1 VTEESDDWLFVQT
14 QSGQAGWIQKTAAEQ
29 ITNLHYDIPT
39 SKQAPPQQKRTKAAP
54 QQQKRAPRKG
64 ADPVEEDDDED
75 TESDIPVQINVPPD
89 NVANNGTPS
98 PTPPPS
104 TFPLLGSLRGAGNDR
119 VSDQDQLGFNN
130 YVYAFAD
137 LIEAKDTK
145 PPLTIGIYGSWG
157 SGKSFLLNSIV
168 RELAK
173 PSPERL
179 KGRKT
184 DQVVRKVRVI
194 EFNAWE
200 YNATEVIW
208 AGLVRKIID
217 KLEGD
222 LRLGSLERR
231 ARRVR
236 YNFGRHWR
244 QTRGRFFGQ
253 VLLIFLIAA
262 VVVIGLNWIT
272 GGHVETV
279 GELLIPIVGLGGL
292 LTIVNGVREAL
303 TSPVSQ
309 WLTALFEEG
318 DYGRQ
323 IDYMADIR
331 EDLQFLEKRLG
342 QAQERVLIIIDDLDR
357 CEPTKAVEVLQA
369 INLLL
374 NFNHFVVIL
383 GIDARII
390 TGAISKYYANL
401 LEGAGASGYEYLD
414 KIIQIPF
421 RIPNPNRSEI
431 EAFLSKQ
438 MGEPAAPVS
447 DAEDRAAEIKRVLDV
462 ETGRAVSD
470 ATAAPPAEPVAPPVR
485 TRAEAAF
492 GYDEL
497 RAFQQIA
504 DVLRPNPRHLK
515 RLVNVYRLVRTLAD
529 YRGATVILDNPAAT
543 IRWLVLSAQW
553 SYTSY
558 VMLRCYDDW
567 CEKPDGRT
575 AVLAACGAND
585 PLLWLYTKVKPA
597 LDSKRQD
604 LLDDDPDL
612 LETLL
617 NLPQGRVN
625 WDQLDIIRRYTIN
638 FNPAVEGETFNS
650 NGQITLQNS

>member
-1 VTEESDDWLFVQT
+1 MEESKSST
-14 QSGQAGWIQKTAAEQ
+14 Q
-29 ITNLHYDIPT
+29 NIPI
-39 SKQAPPQQKRTKAAP
+39 QQKRTKAAP

-64 ADPVEEDDDED
+64 GRSGDEDEEDDDQ
-75 TESDIPVQINVPPD
+75 PAVQVAVQSNAPP
-89 NVANNGTPS
+89 NNIDPS
-98 PTPPPS
+98 GSGKPPPPHS
-104 TFPLLGSLRGAGNDR
+104 PAPTFPLLGSLRGAGNDR

-168 RELAK
+168 RELDK
-173 PSPERL
+173 PSRERL
-179 KGRKT
+179 KDRKT

-262 VVVIGLNWIT
+262 ALVIGRNWLI
-272 GGHVETV
+272 GGDIEMVS
-279 GELLIPIVGLGGL
+279 ELLIPIVGLGSV
-292 LTIVNGVREAL
+292 LTIVNSVREAL

-438 MGEPAAPVS
+438 MGEPAAPVTET
-447 DAEDRAAEIKRVLDV
+447 AEDRVAAIKRVLDA
-462 ETGRAVSD
+462 ESGRAVTD
-470 ATAAPPAEPVAPPVR
+470 VTAALPAEPVAASPVR

-567 CEKPDGRT
+567 CEKPGGRT

-585 PLLWLYTKVKPA
+585 PLLWLYSKVKPA
-597 LDSKRQD
+597 LDSQRQD

-617 NLPQGRVN
+617 NMRDGRVS

-638 FNPAVEGETFNS
+638 FNPAVEGEAFNT
-650 NGQITLQNS
+650 NGQITLQDL